1 MRFLT
6 IVFVLLSLESRAQ
19 SVLSTGQWFKFS
31 VELEGVYKITAGQLR
46 EAGMEIG
53 KVNPRN
59 LKLYGGCF
67 GMLPQPNSAP
77 RINALQEIAITVA
90 GAGGGGF
97 NGFGYL
103 LCFGYNNVSKFYEYE
118 NNFYTDLNFYFV
130 TAGTGL
136 GKRIPT
142 APSMEGTFPTVS

>member
-53 KVNPRN
+53 KVNPSN

-67 GMLPQPNSAP
+67 AMLPQPNSAP

-90 GAGGGGF
+90 GEEDGVLKDSAS
-97 NGFGYL
+97 L
-103 LCFGYNNVSKFYEYE
+103 LFYGQTPDRFGYNPGSQFYQYE
-118 NNFYTDLNFYFV
+118 TNFSPAL
-130 TAGTGL
+130 
-136 GKRIPT
+136 P
-142 APSMEGTFPTVS
+142 